1 MIHKIKLSRMWDWD
15 DGDIYE
21 IVLERCREKLI
32 DRVDEKYEEW
42 TVYSQDVLIDLYMK
56 INK

>member
-15 DGDIYE
+15 DCDIYE

-32 DRVDEKYEEW
+32 DRVDEKYEAW